1 MGFSIVFSGFS
12 PLPLRDE
19 NQCDTIIITVMAFF
33 KMTHPGYEK
42 WQKTELRVGRGGV
55 NTVMD
60 KALRTMLD
68 NWEKMKR
75 SEEDE
80 AEEDA
85 NQFEASFYAL
95 MQEVRNWVDGLEQP
109 PKTLEE
115 AMQLEKIEELVE
127 QLPVEIM
134 LNFETELELI
144 VDGEVREEDER
155 YD

>member
-1 MGFSIVFSGFS
+1 M
-12 PLPLRDE
+12 
-19 NQCDTIIITVMAFF
+19 
-33 KMTHPGYEK
+33 
-42 WQKTELRVGRGGV
+42 
-55 NTVMD
+55 MD
-60 KALRTMLD
+60 KALKTMLD

-85 NQFEASFYAL
+85 NQFEASFYAF
-95 MQEVRNWVDGLEQP
+95 MQEVRNWVEGLEQP

-115 AMQLEKIEELVE
+115 AMQLAKIEALVE

>member
-1 MGFSIVFSGFS
+1 
-12 PLPLRDE
+12 
-19 NQCDTIIITVMAFF
+19 
-33 KMTHPGYEK
+33 
-42 WQKTELRVGRGGV
+42 
-55 NTVMD
+55 MD

-95 MQEVRNWVDGLEQP
+95 MQEVRNWVEGLEQP

-144 VDGEVREEDER
+144 VDCEVREEDER

>member
-1 MGFSIVFSGFS
+1 
-12 PLPLRDE
+12 
-19 NQCDTIIITVMAFF
+19 
-33 KMTHPGYEK
+33 MTHPGYEK
-42 WQKTELRVGRGGV
+42 WQKTELRAGKGGV
-55 NTVMD
+55 NTLID
-60 KALRTMLD
+60 KALKTMLD

-85 NQFEASFYAL
+85 NQFEASFYAF
-95 MQEVRNWVDGLEQP
+95 MQEVRNWVEGLEQP

-115 AMQLEKIEELVE
+115 AMQLAKIEELVE

>member
-1 MGFSIVFSGFS
+1 
-12 PLPLRDE
+12 
-19 NQCDTIIITVMAFF
+19 
-33 KMTHPGYEK
+33 
-42 WQKTELRVGRGGV
+42 
-55 NTVMD
+55 MD
-60 KALRTMLD
+60 KALKTMLD

-85 NQFEASFYAL
+85 NQFEASFYAF
-95 MQEVRNWVDGLEQP
+95 MQEVRNWVEGLEQP

-115 AMQLEKIEELVE
+115 AMQLATIEALVE

>member
-1 MGFSIVFSGFS
+1 
-12 PLPLRDE
+12 
-19 NQCDTIIITVMAFF
+19 
-33 KMTHPGYEK
+33 
-42 WQKTELRVGRGGV
+42 
-55 NTVMD
+55 MD

-85 NQFEASFYAL
+85 NQFEASFYAF
-95 MQEVRNWVDGLEQP
+95 MQEVRNWVEGLEQP

-115 AMQLEKIEELVE
+115 AMQLAKIEALVE

>member
-1 MGFSIVFSGFS
+1 
-12 PLPLRDE
+12 
-19 NQCDTIIITVMAFF
+19 
-33 KMTHPGYEK
+33 MTHPGYEK
-42 WQKTELRVGRGGV
+42 WQKTELRASRGDV

-60 KALRTMLD
+60 KALKTMLD

-95 MQEVRNWVDGLEQP
+95 MQEVRNWVAGLEQP

-115 AMQLEKIEELVE
+115 AMQLAKIVELVE